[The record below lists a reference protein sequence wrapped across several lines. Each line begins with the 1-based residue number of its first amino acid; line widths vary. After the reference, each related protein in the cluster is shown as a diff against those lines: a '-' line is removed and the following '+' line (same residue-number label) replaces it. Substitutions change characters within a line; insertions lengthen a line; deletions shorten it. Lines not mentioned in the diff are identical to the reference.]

1 MYEWMYEMNVYLE
14 GTDGWGGGA
23 CADDE
28 SGGSVLHFDY
38 LPNNFLTGF
47 LTVDYPG
54 ENYHTTIN
62 TIIYRMTL

>member
-1 MYEWMYEMNVYLE
+1 MFEWMYEKNVYLE

-28 SGGSVLHFDY
+28 SGGSVLHFEY
-38 LPNNFLTGF
+38 LSNDFVTGF

-54 ENYHTTIN
+54 EIYLTTIN
-62 TIIYRMTL
+62 TIVHLMTI